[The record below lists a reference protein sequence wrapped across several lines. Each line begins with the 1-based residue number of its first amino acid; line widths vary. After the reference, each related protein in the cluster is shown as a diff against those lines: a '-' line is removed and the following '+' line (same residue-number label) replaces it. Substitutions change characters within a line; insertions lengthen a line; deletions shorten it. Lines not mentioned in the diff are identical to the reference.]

1 MNIKEMIYGTRK
13 CESFILAK
21 GQYRGHKYYV
31 LSMGTYPTAYV
42 SVEIDLRE
50 MKWEDIEQ
58 LFDKCPIHGGI
69 SYAHRGLPYEELDE
83 SVKDI
88 SFIGWN
94 YSHICD
100 YVGSAPSSLKSK
112 AKKWTTAEI
121 VDECINVIDK
131 MVEPWYNDKPD
142 TTEINSDYI
151 ISHNNP
157 NIRYGW
163 VCPRCGKVN
172 SPDACSCNC
181 SSGGVTVAAGSTIS
195 VPDDIKI
202 SLSGTIT
209 GGSAPEIHFDKATY
223 ADGGT
228 VITDCKINPED
239 FSTTTNTDSIVT
251 FSLNKIKRNNK

>member
-1 MNIKEMIYGTRK
+1 MIIKEMIYETRK
-13 CESFILAK
+13 CKPFILAK

-50 MKWEDIEQ
+50 MKREDIEQ

-69 SYAHRGLPYEELDE
+69 SYARRGLPYEELDE

-88 SFIGWN
+88 SFIGWD

-100 YVGSAPSSLKSK
+100 YVGSISSSLKSK

-121 VDECINVIDK
+121 VDECMNVIDK

-142 TTEINSDYI
+142 TAEINSDYI
-151 ISHNNP
+151 ISNNNP

-163 VCPRCGKVN
+163 ICPRCGKVN
-172 SPDACSCNC
+172 SPDARSCSCNSTNNTIRSNTTESIPADINI
-181 SSGGVTVAAGSTIS
+181 SST
-195 VPDDIKI
+195 
-202 SLSGTIT
+202 GTIT
-209 GGSAPEIHFDKATY
+209 LNRVDVKDI
-223 ADGGT
+223 
-228 VITDCKINPED
+228 
-239 FSTTTNTDSIVT
+239 DSIT
-251 FSLNKIKRNNK
+251 AKYNPTITLRNNK

>member
-1 MNIKEMIYGTRK
+1 MTIKEMIYGTRK
-13 CESFILAK
+13 CEPFILAE

-88 SFIGWN
+88 SFIGWD

-100 YVGSAPSSLKSK
+100 YVGSATPSSLKSK

-121 VDECINVIDK
+121 VDECMNVIDK
-131 MVEPWYNDKPD
+131 MIEPWYDDKPD
-142 TTEINSDYI
+142 TTEINSDYT

-172 SPDACSCNC
+172 SPDVNSCGCN
-181 SSGGVTVAAGSTIS
+181 STVGTIKS
-195 VPDDIKI
+195 NTTESIPTDINV
-202 SLSGTIT
+202 SLTGTIT
-209 GGSAPEIHFDKATY
+209 LNRVDVKDI
-223 ADGGT
+223 
-228 VITDCKINPED
+228 
-239 FSTTTNTDSIVT
+239 DSIT
-251 FSLNKIKRNNK
+251 AKYNLEK